1 MPTTRP
7 LPKAMRQL
15 PIVVCGTPTIRAIAL
30 ECASRGQRARHAR
43 SAVSAGHISISCCTA
58 PVYPWHSKQVRKFKV
73 LIIVLAA
80 ALLLAGCTGSNSKK
94 TNGDSPETRLQDA
107 RSQLDAATYLGL
119 KMTGSDLPKNGS
131 ILVKVSGTGTHEPPA
146 FTGTA
151 TVKTSGQEIK
161 ADLIALDKVVYAK
174 LPFVGWNELDPAEY
188 GAPDPAALMAKEN
201 GISSLLTD
209 AAKLKDAGD
218 ERDGSDVR
226 KSVV

>member
-1 MPTTRP
+1 M
-7 LPKAMRQL
+7 
-15 PIVVCGTPTIRAIAL
+15 
-30 ECASRGQRARHAR
+30 
-43 SAVSAGHISISCCTA
+43 
-58 PVYPWHSKQVRKFKV
+58 RKFKV

-119 KMTGSDLPKNGS
+119 KMTGSDLPKKGS

-161 ADLIALDKVVYAK
+161 ADLIAVDKVVYAK

-209 AAKLKDAGD
+209 AAKLKDSGD
-218 ERDGSDVR
+218 ERDGSDVLTKIEGTVPGEKIKALFPGAGDGDFAGTFTLSDANELR
-226 KSVV
+226 EARLTGPFYPGSGDVTYTVTFNPHAKKVDIKAP